1 VATPP
6 YRIETDRLVIRCWQP
21 SDAPLLKDAV
31 DTSLEHLRPWM
42 PWAHD
47 DPQPVENKMELLRGF
62 RSRFDAG
69 DDFVYGIFSRDES
82 EAVGGTGLHPR
93 VGDDA
98 FEIGYWI
105 RSSAVGKGL
114 ATETAAALTRVAFDL
129 AAVERVELHVDPA
142 NEASCRVARKLG
154 YGEEARLRRRLP
166 DVVPNGPKRDEIIF
180 SMFAEEFADSAAGA
194 ISRDVAAFD
203 ALGRSLH

>member
-1 VATPP
+1 MATPP

-21 SDAPLLKDAV
+21 SDAPLLKEAV

-62 RSRFDAG
+62 RSRFDGG

-105 RSSAVGKGL
+105 RSSAAGNGF
-114 ATETAAALTRVAFDL
+114 ATETAAALTRVAFDV
-129 AAVERVELHVDPA
+129 AEVERVEIRVDPA

-154 YGEEARLRRRLP
+154 YDEEARLRRRIP
-166 DVVPNGPKRDEIIF
+166 DVVANMPKRDLIIF
-180 SMFAEEFADSAAGA
+180 SMFAEELADSPAGA
-194 ISRDVAAFD
+194 ISADVAAFD
-203 ALGRSLH
+203 AVGRRIG